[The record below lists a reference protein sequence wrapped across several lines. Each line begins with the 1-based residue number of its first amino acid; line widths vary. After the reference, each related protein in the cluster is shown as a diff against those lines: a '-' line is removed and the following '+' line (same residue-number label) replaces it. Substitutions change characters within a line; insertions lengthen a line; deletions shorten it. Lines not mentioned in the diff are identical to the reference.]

1 MKGNSNVL
9 KNNIIL
15 YFILLL
21 ISSNSYSQ
29 NTGTITGR
37 VIDIRTKKPL
47 IGTNVI
53 VLDSNR
59 GASTDINGNYKIAD
73 LPVGTYRLRF
83 DFIGYKSLLKTDIV
97 VISANPVNVNA
108 ELTETIIQGQEVKIT
123 AGYFIQEEKGRP
135 STIGLSNEEIRR
147 FPGGFEDVVRTVSTL
162 PGVAI
167 NASGGRNDLLVRGGG
182 PSENLYIIN
191 NLEVPNI
198 NHFGSQGNSSGSL
211 SFVNLDFVQDVSFST
226 GGFGSQYGDKMSSVL
241 TLNMSNKI
249 PDNLESKWT
258 VSATQYGLGIEVPLR
273 KKGNF
278 IVSARKSYLDLIF
291 KAAGLAFV
299 PVYTDFNIIMN
310 YELTQKDKI
319 FLLGLSAIDIV
330 DRDQSTLENRVKNAG
345 LLDNSQYQGITGLNY
360 RRLLNSGY
368 LDFTLGSNIFR
379 YRFSQIDENEQEY
392 FKSDADEWEH
402 SLKIQHYWIA
412 SKRIG
417 MRNGVSVKLIKNDNT
432 TVFADTIYDRSGN
445 RVSVSDI
452 GVDPLIETNSTAQKY
467 AAFTEFDWLIHPRM
481 NINAGIRAD
490 YYQFLNEKLY
500 IAPRFSMKVKANDRL
515 SLRTSGGIYYQSPS
529 YVWVTNSVNKQ
540 LKALKNRM
548 GIIGLDYLYRAD
560 LRISLEGYYK
570 KYNQLP
576 SGIVPGITDYIV
588 LTNTGTGFG
597 GREDDF
603 QSFGYFDLT
612 STASGEAY
620 GAELLIQKKFSELP
634 LYGLISV
641 SYGKSDVT
649 ANNGTTYPGQYDQ
662 RCIFN
667 LTGGYIFNSKWEISG
682 KFRYFTGVPFST
694 IYRPSE
700 NPINPGSIQNLP
712 DEYLASRT
720 PDGHHLDIRV
730 DRYFNFSNWTLIVYA
745 DIQNVYDYK
754 IPQRPT
760 YDFWQ
765 DKITSTSSIG
775 ILPSI
780 GISAEF

>member
-1 MKGNSNVL
+1 MK
-9 KNNIIL
+9 KFIL
-15 YFILLL
+15 IFFILLL
-21 ISSNSYSQ
+21 IPSDCFSQ
-29 NTGTITGR
+29 NTGTITGK

-59 GASTDINGNYKIAD
+59 GASTDIDGNFKIVD
-73 LPVGTYRLRF
+73 MPVGTYRLRF
-83 DFIGYKSLLKTDIV
+83 DFIGYESLLKTDIV

-108 ELTETIIQGQEVKIT
+108 ELTETIIQGQEVTIT
-123 AGYFIQEEKGRP
+123 AGYFIQEEKGQP

-167 NASGGRNDLLVRGGG
+167 NAAGGRNDLLVRGGG

-211 SFVNLDFVQDVSFST
+211 SFVNLNFVQDVSFST
-226 GGFGSQYGDKMSSVL
+226 GGFSAQYGDKMSSVL
-241 TLNMSNKI
+241 TLKMSNNI
-249 PDNLESKWT
+249 PENFESKLT
-258 VSATQYGLGIEVPLR
+258 VSATQYGLSVEIPL
-273 KKGNF
+273 KSKGNL
-278 IVSARKSYLDLIF
+278 ILSARKSYLDLIF
-291 KAAGLAFV
+291 KAAGLPFI

-310 YELTQKDKI
+310 YELSPNDKL
-319 FLLGLSAIDIV
+319 FLLGLSAINNV

-345 LLDNSQYQGITGLNY
+345 LLDNSQYQGISGLNY
-360 RRLLNSGY
+360 RRLLNNGY
-368 LDFTLGSNIFR
+368 LDFTLGSNLFR
-379 YRFSQIDENEQEY
+379 YRFSQVDENEEEY
-392 FKSDADEWEH
+392 FKSNADEWEH
-402 SLKIQHYWIA
+402 SLKIQHYFIP

-417 MRNGVSVKLIKNDNT
+417 VRNGVSTKFIRNDNT
-432 TVFADTIYDRSGN
+432 TVFADTIFDRSGN
-445 RVSVSDI
+445 RVPITDL
-452 GVDPLIETNSTAQKY
+452 GVDPLVETNSKAQQY
-467 AAFTEFDWLIHPRM
+467 AAFTEFDWLIHPRV

-490 YYQFLNEKLY
+490 YYQFLSEKLY
-500 IAPRFSMKVKANDRL
+500 IAPRLSMKVKTTDKL

-529 YVWVTNSVNKQ
+529 YVWITNSFNKR
-540 LKALKNRM
+540 LNALKNRM
-548 GIIGLDYLYRAD
+548 GIIGLDYLYRMD

-570 KYNQLP
+570 RYSQLP
-576 SGIVPGITDYIV
+576 SGIVPGVTDYIV

-612 STASGEAY
+612 STASGKAY
-620 GAELLIQKKFSELP
+620 GAELLLQKKFSDIP
-634 LYGLISV
+634 LYGLMSL
-641 SYGKSDVT
+641 SYGKSEVT
-649 ANNGTTYPGQYDQ
+649 ANNGITYPGQYDQ
-662 RCIFN
+662 RFIFN

-700 NPINPGSIQNLP
+700 NPINPGSIENLP
-712 DEYLASRT
+712 EEYLASRT
-720 PDGHHLDIRV
+720 PDGHHLYIRV
-730 DRYFNFSNWTLIVYA
+730 DRYFNFSNWTLIVYI
-745 DIQNVYDYK
+745 DVQNVYDYK

-765 DKITSTSSIG
+765 DEIISSSSIG